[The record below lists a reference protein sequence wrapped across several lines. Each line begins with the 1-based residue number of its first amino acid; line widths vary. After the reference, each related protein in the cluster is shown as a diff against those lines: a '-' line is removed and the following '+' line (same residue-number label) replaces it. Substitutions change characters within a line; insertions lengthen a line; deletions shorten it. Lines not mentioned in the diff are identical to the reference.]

1 MDFSFP
7 YRLRMASQGNFTGL
21 LNQTDDED
29 PRCSV
34 KLAGGINS
42 QLIGLSVGNIF
53 LSITAFCGNALI
65 LAALHKVSGLHPS
78 SKFFYRNLAISDF
91 LIGIVVEPVRITYWI
106 SVVKQQWTICR
117 YSVVASQSLSFIL
130 FSVSL
135 LTMTAISID
144 RLLSLLLGIRYRQI
158 VALKRVVLIVV
169 AFWVMSIAGASSV
182 FFRYSQISAWYG
194 HILIALCLVTSTFS
208 YAKIY
213 QTLHQHRIQIQHQ
226 VHRDHLANW
235 AISPLNMARYKKAVS
250 TAMWIQLILAVCYIP
265 QAIVTIFLT
274 QKGLTS
280 PVYTARQYGQTLIF
294 LNSSLNPFFYF
305 WKIGEVRQAVKNIVK
320 QICCSVC

>member
-1 MDFSFP
+1 
-7 YRLRMASQGNFTGL
+7 MASHGNFTGL
-21 LNQTDDED
+21 LKQEDDED
-29 PRCSV
+29 PRCSL
-34 KLAGGINS
+34 KLTGGINS
-42 QLIGLSVGNIF
+42 QLTGLSVGNIF

-65 LAALHKVSGLHPS
+65 LAALHKVSCLHPS
-78 SKFFYRNLAISDF
+78 SKLFYRNLAISDF
-91 LIGIVVEPVRITYWI
+91 LIGIVVEPVPITYWI

-117 YSVVASQSLSFIL
+117 YSVVAFQSLSLIL

-144 RLLSLLLGIRYRQI
+144 RLLFLLLSIRYRQI
-158 VALKRVVLIVV
+158 VTLKRAVLLVV
-169 AFWVMSIAGASSV
+169 AFWVMSLAGASSV

-213 QTLHQHRIQIQHQ
+213 QTLHQHRIQIQHK
-226 VHRDHLANW
+226 VHRDQLANR

-265 QAIVTIFLT
+265 QAIVAVFLT
-274 QKGLTS
+274 QNGLTS
-280 PVYTARQYGQTLIF
+280 SVYTAGQYGQTLIL

-305 WKIGEVRQAVKNIVK
+305 WKIGEVRQAVKNKVK

>member
-1 MDFSFP
+1 
-7 YRLRMASQGNFTGL
+7 MASHGNFTGL
-21 LNQTDDED
+21 LKQADDED
-29 PRCSV
+29 PRCSL
-34 KLAGGINS
+34 KLTGGINS
-42 QLIGLSVGNIF
+42 QLTGLSVGNIF

-65 LAALHKVSGLHPS
+65 LAALHKVSCLHPS
-78 SKFFYRNLAISDF
+78 SKLFYRNLAISDF
-91 LIGIVVEPVRITYWI
+91 LTGFVVEPVLITYWI

-117 YSVVASQSLSFIL
+117 YSVVAFQSLSLIL

-158 VALKRVVLIVV
+158 VTLKRVVLIVV

-226 VHRDHLANW
+226 VHRDQLANR

-265 QAIVTIFLT
+265 QAIVAVFLT
-274 QKGLTS
+274 QKGITS
-280 PVYTARQYGQTLIF
+280 PVYTALQYGQTLIF
-294 LNSSLNPFFYF
+294 LNSSLNPSFYF
-305 WKIGEVRQAVKNIVK
+305 WKVGEVRQAVKNKVK

>member
-1 MDFSFP
+1 
-7 YRLRMASQGNFTGL
+7 MASPGNFTGL

-34 KLAGGINS
+34 KLTGGINS
-42 QLIGLSVGNIF
+42 QLTGLSVRNIF

-65 LAALHKVSGLHPS
+65 LAALHKVSCLHPS
-78 SKFFYRNLAISDF
+78 SKLFYRNLAISDF

-117 YSVVASQSLSFIL
+117 YSVVASQSLSLIL

-135 LTMTAISID
+135 LTMTTISID
-144 RLLSLLLGIRYRQI
+144 RLLSLLLGIRHRQI
-158 VALKRVVLIVV
+158 VTLKRAVLIVV
-169 AFWVMSIAGASSV
+169 ALWVLSIAGASSV
-182 FFRYSQISAWYG
+182 FFTYSQISAWYG
-194 HILIALCLVTSTFS
+194 HILIPLCLVTSTFS

-226 VHRDHLANW
+226 VHRDQLANR

-250 TAMWIQLILAVCYIP
+250 TAMWIQLKLAVCYIP
-265 QAIVTIFLT
+265 QAMVAVFLT

-280 PVYTARQYGQTLIF
+280 PVYTALQYGQTLIF

-305 WKIGEVRQAVKNIVK
+305 WKVGEGRQAVKNKVK

>member
-1 MDFSFP
+1 
-7 YRLRMASQGNFTGL
+7 MASHGNFTGL
-21 LNQTDDED
+21 LKQADDED
-29 PRCSV
+29 PRCSL
-34 KLAGGINS
+34 KLTGGINS
-42 QLIGLSVGNIF
+42 QLTGLSVGNIF

-65 LAALHKVSGLHPS
+65 LAALHKVSCLHPS
-78 SKFFYRNLAISDF
+78 SKLFYRNLAISDF

-117 YSVVASQSLSFIL
+117 YSVVAFQSLSLIL

-158 VALKRVVLIVV
+158 VTLKRVVLIVV

-194 HILIALCLVTSTFS
+194 HIIIALCLVTSTFS

-213 QTLHQHRIQIQHQ
+213 QTLHQHRIQIQH
-226 VHRDHLANW
+226 
-235 AISPLNMARYKKAVS
+235 
-250 TAMWIQLILAVCYIP
+250 
-265 QAIVTIFLT
+265 
-274 QKGLTS
+274 
-280 PVYTARQYGQTLIF
+280 
-294 LNSSLNPFFYF
+294 
-305 WKIGEVRQAVKNIVK
+305 
-320 QICCSVC
+320 

>member
-1 MDFSFP
+1 
-7 YRLRMASQGNFTGL
+7 MASHGNFTGL
-21 LNQTDDED
+21 LKQADDED
-29 PRCSV
+29 PRCSL
-34 KLAGGINS
+34 KLTGGINS
-42 QLIGLSVGNIF
+42 QLTGLSVGNIF
-53 LSITAFCGNALI
+53 LFITAFCGNALI
-65 LAALHKVSGLHPS
+65 LAALHKVSCLHPS
-78 SKFFYRNLAISDF
+78 SKLFYRNLAISDF
-91 LIGIVVEPVRITYWI
+91 LIGTVEEPVRITYWI
-106 SVVKQQWTICR
+106 SVVKQQQTICR

-158 VALKRVVLIVV
+158 VTLKRVVLIVV
-169 AFWVMSIAGASSV
+169 ALWVMSLAGASSV
-182 FFRYSQISAWYG
+182 FFRYSQISVWYG

-226 VHRDHLANW
+226 VHRDHLANR

-265 QAIVTIFLT
+265 QAIVAVFLT
-274 QKGLTS
+274 QNGLTS
-280 PVYTARQYGQTLIF
+280 PVYTAGQYGQTLIL

-305 WKIGEVRQAVKNIVK
+305 WKIGEVRQAVKNKVK

>member
-1 MDFSFP
+1 
-7 YRLRMASQGNFTGL
+7 MASHGNFTGL
-21 LNQTDDED
+21 LKQADDED
-29 PRCSV
+29 PRCSL
-34 KLAGGINS
+34 KLTGGINS
-42 QLIGLSVGNIF
+42 QLTGLSVGNIF

-144 RLLSLLLGIRYRQI
+144 RLILSLLLGIRYRQI
-158 VALKRVVLIVV
+158 VTLKRVVLIVV

-208 YAKIY
+208 YTKIY

-226 VHRDHLANW
+226 VHRDQLANR
-235 AISPLNMARYKKAVS
+235 AISPLNMAGYKKAVS
-250 TAMWIQLILAVCYIP
+250 TVMWIQLILAVCYIP
-265 QAIVTIFLT
+265 QAIVAVFLT

-280 PVYTARQYGQTLIF
+280 PVYTALQYGQTLIF

-305 WKIGEVRQAVKNIVK
+305 WKVGEVRQAVKNKVK

>member
-1 MDFSFP
+1 MP
-7 YRLRMASQGNFTGL
+7 SQGNFTGL

-29 PRCSV
+29 PQCSV
-34 KLAGGINS
+34 KLTGGINS
-42 QLIGLSVGNIF
+42 QLTGLSVGNIF

-65 LAALHKVSGLHPS
+65 LAALHKVSCLHPS
-78 SKFFYRNLAISDF
+78 SKLFYRNLAISDF

-117 YSVVASQSLSFIL
+117 YSVVASQSLSLIL

-144 RLLSLLLGIRYRQI
+144 RLLSLLLGIIYRQI
-158 VALKRVVLIVV
+158 VTLKRAVLIVV
-169 AFWVMSIAGASSV
+169 AFWVMSLAGASSV
-182 FFRYSQISAWYG
+182 FFGYFQISAWYG

-213 QTLHQHRIQIQHQ
+213 QTLHQHRIQIKHQ
-226 VHRDHLANW
+226 VHRDQLANR

-265 QAIVTIFLT
+265 QAIVAVFLT
-274 QKGLTS
+274 QNGLTS
-280 PVYTARQYGQTLIF
+280 SVYTAGQYGQTLIF

-305 WKIGEVRQAVKNIVK
+305 WKIGEVRQAVKNKVK

>member
-1 MDFSFP
+1 M
-7 YRLRMASQGNFTGL
+7 
-21 LNQTDDED
+21 
-29 PRCSV
+29 
-34 KLAGGINS
+34 KLTGGINS
-42 QLIGLSVGNIF
+42 QLTGLSVGNIF

-65 LAALHKVSGLHPS
+65 LAALHKVSCLHPS
-78 SKFFYRNLAISDF
+78 SKLFYRNLAISDF
-91 LIGIVVEPVRITYWI
+91 LIGIVVEPVLITYWI

-117 YSVVASQSLSFIL
+117 YSVVAFQSLSLIL

-158 VALKRVVLIVV
+158 VTLKRVVLIVV

-226 VHRDHLANW
+226 VHRDQVANR

-250 TAMWIQLILAVCYIP
+250 SAMWIQLILAVCYIP
-265 QAIVTIFLT
+265 QAIVAVFLT
-274 QKGLTS
+274 QNGLTS
-280 PVYTARQYGQTLIF
+280 SVYTAGQYGQTLIF
-294 LNSSLNPFFYF
+294 LNSSLNPFSYF
-305 WKIGEVRQAVKNIVK
+305 WKIGEVSQAVKNKVK

>member
-1 MDFSFP
+1 
-7 YRLRMASQGNFTGL
+7 MASHGNFTGL
-21 LNQTDDED
+21 LKQEDDED
-29 PRCSV
+29 PRCSL
-34 KLAGGINS
+34 KLTGGINS
-42 QLIGLSVGNIF
+42 QLTGLSVGNIF

-65 LAALHKVSGLHPS
+65 LAALHKVSCLHPS
-78 SKFFYRNLAISDF
+78 SKLFYRNLAISDF
-91 LIGIVVEPVRITYWI
+91 LIGIVVEPVLITYWI

-117 YSVVASQSLSFIL
+117 YSVVAFQSLSLIL

-144 RLLSLLLGIRYRQI
+144 RLLSLLLGIRCRQI
-158 VALKRVVLIVV
+158 VTLKRVVLIVV

-194 HILIALCLVTSTFS
+194 HIIIALCLVTSTFS
-208 YAKIY
+208 YAKTY
-213 QTLHQHRIQIQHQ
+213 QTLHQHRIQIQYQ
-226 VHRDHLANW
+226 VHRDQLANR
-235 AISPLNMARYKKAVS
+235 AISPLMARYKKAVS

-265 QAIVTIFLT
+265 QAIVAVFLT

-280 PVYTARQYGQTLIF
+280 PVYTTLQYGQTLIF

-305 WKIGEVRQAVKNIVK
+305 WKIGEVRQAVKNIVN
-320 QICCSVC
+320 QLCCSVC

>member
-1 MDFSFP
+1 MP
-7 YRLRMASQGNFTGL
+7 SQGNFTGL

-29 PRCSV
+29 PQCSM
-34 KLAGGINS
+34 KLTGGINS
-42 QLIGLSVGNIF
+42 QLTGLSVGNIF

-65 LAALHKVSGLHPS
+65 LAALHKVSCLHPS
-78 SKFFYRNLAISDF
+78 SKLFYRNLAISDF

-117 YSVVASQSLSFIL
+117 YSVVASQSLSLIL

-144 RLLSLLLGIRYRQI
+144 RLLSLLLGIIYRQI
-158 VALKRVVLIVV
+158 VTLKRAVLIVV
-169 AFWVMSIAGASSV
+169 AFWVMSLAGASSV
-182 FFRYSQISAWYG
+182 FFGYFQISAWYG

-213 QTLHQHRIQIQHQ
+213 QTLHQHRIQIKHQ
-226 VHRDHLANW
+226 VHRDQLANR

-265 QAIVTIFLT
+265 QAIVAVFLT
-274 QKGLTS
+274 QNGLTS
-280 PVYTARQYGQTLIF
+280 SVYTAGQYGQTLIF

-305 WKIGEVRQAVKNIVK
+305 WKIGEVRQAVKNKVK

>member
-1 MDFSFP
+1 
-7 YRLRMASQGNFTGL
+7 MASHGNFTAL
-21 LNQTDDED
+21 LKQADDED
-29 PRCSV
+29 PRCSL
-34 KLAGGINS
+34 KLTGGINS
-42 QLIGLSVGNIF
+42 QLTGLSIGNIF

-65 LAALHKVSGLHPS
+65 LAALHKVSCLHPS
-78 SKFFYRNLAISDF
+78 SKLFYRNLAISDF

-158 VALKRVVLIVV
+158 VTLKRVVLIVV
-169 AFWVMSIAGASSV
+169 AFWVMSVAGASSV

-213 QTLHQHRIQIQHQ
+213 QTLHQHRIQIQYQ
-226 VHRDHLANW
+226 VHQDQLTNR

-265 QAIVTIFLT
+265 QAIVAVFLT
-274 QKGLTS
+274 QNGLTS
-280 PVYTARQYGQTLIF
+280 SVYTAGQYGQTLIL

-305 WKIGEVRQAVKNIVK
+305 WKIGEVRQAVKNKVK

>member
-1 MDFSFP
+1 
-7 YRLRMASQGNFTGL
+7 MASHGNFTGL
-21 LNQTDDED
+21 LKQADDED
-29 PRCSV
+29 PRCSL
-34 KLAGGINS
+34 KLTGGINS
-42 QLIGLSVGNIF
+42 QLTGLSVGNIF

-65 LAALHKVSGLHPS
+65 LAALHKVSCLHPS
-78 SKFFYRNLAISDF
+78 SKLFYRNLAISDF

-106 SVVKQQWTICR
+106 SVVKQQGTICR

-158 VALKRVVLIVV
+158 VTLKRVVLIVV

-194 HILIALCLVTSTFS
+194 HILIALCRT
-208 YAKIY
+208 KIY

-226 VHRDHLANW
+226 VHRDHLANR

>member
-1 MDFSFP
+1 
-7 YRLRMASQGNFTGL
+7 MASQGNFTGL

-34 KLAGGINS
+34 KLTGGINS

-65 LAALHKVSGLHPS
+65 LAALHKVSCLHPS
-78 SKFFYRNLAISDF
+78 SKLFYRNLAISDF

-117 YSVVASQSLSFIL
+117 YSVVAFQSLSLIL

-158 VALKRVVLIVV
+158 VTLKRAVLIIV
-169 AFWVMSIAGASSV
+169 AFWVMSLAGASLV
-182 FFRYSQISAWYG
+182 FFRYSQISAWHG

-213 QTLHQHRIQIQHQ
+213 QTLHQHRIQIQH
-226 VHRDHLANW
+226 
-235 AISPLNMARYKKAVS
+235 
-250 TAMWIQLILAVCYIP
+250 
-265 QAIVTIFLT
+265 
-274 QKGLTS
+274 
-280 PVYTARQYGQTLIF
+280 
-294 LNSSLNPFFYF
+294 
-305 WKIGEVRQAVKNIVK
+305 
-320 QICCSVC
+320 

>member
-1 MDFSFP
+1 
-7 YRLRMASQGNFTGL
+7 MASHGNVTGL

-34 KLAGGINS
+34 KLTGGINS
-42 QLIGLSVGNIF
+42 QLTGLSVGNIF

-65 LAALHKVSGLHPS
+65 LAALHKVSCHHPS
-78 SKFFYRNLAISDF
+78 SKLFYRNLAISDF

-117 YSVVASQSLSFIL
+117 YLLVASQSLILIL

-158 VALKRVVLIVV
+158 VTLKRAVQIVV
-169 AFWVMSIAGASSV
+169 VFWVLSIAGASSV

-213 QTLHQHRIQIQHQ
+213 QTLHRHGIQIQHQ
-226 VHRDHLANW
+226 VHLDHLANR
-235 AISPLNMARYKKAVS
+235 AIFPLNMARYKKAVS
-250 TAMWIQLILAVCYIP
+250 TAMWIQMILAVCYIP
-265 QAIVTIFLT
+265 QAIVAVFLT

-280 PVYTARQYGQTLIF
+280 PVYTVRQYGQTLIF
-294 LNSSLNPFFYF
+294 LNSSLNPFFFF
-305 WKIGEVRQAVKNIVK
+305 WKIGEVRQAVKNKVK

>member
-1 MDFSFP
+1 
-7 YRLRMASQGNFTGL
+7 MASQGNFTGL

-34 KLAGGINS
+34 KLTGGINS
-42 QLIGLSVGNIF
+42 QLTGLTVGNIF

-65 LAALHKVSGLHPS
+65 LAALHKVSCLHPS
-78 SKFFYRNLAISDF
+78 SKLFYRNLAISDF
-91 LIGIVVEPVRITYWI
+91 LTGIVVEPVRVTYWI

-117 YSVVASQSLSFIL
+117 YSVVASQSLSLIL

-158 VALKRVVLIVV
+158 VTLKRAVLIGVV
-169 AFWVMSIAGASSV
+169 FWVLSIAGASSV
-182 FFRYSQISAWYG
+182 FFRYYQIAAWYG

-226 VHRDHLANW
+226 VHRDQLANR
-235 AISPLNMARYKKAVS
+235 AISPLNMARYKKALS

-265 QAIVTIFLT
+265 QAIVAVFLT

-280 PVYTARQYGQTLIF
+280 PVYTARQYGQTVIF

-305 WKIGEVRQAVKNIVK
+305 WKIGEARQAVKNKVK

>member
-1 MDFSFP
+1 
-7 YRLRMASQGNFTGL
+7 MASHGNFTGL
-21 LNQTDDED
+21 LKQEDDED
-29 PRCSV
+29 PRCSL
-34 KLAGGINS
+34 KLTGGINS
-42 QLIGLSVGNIF
+42 QLTGLSVGNIF

-65 LAALHKVSGLHPS
+65 LAALHKVSCLHPS
-78 SKFFYRNLAISDF
+78 SKLFYRNLAISDF

-117 YSVVASQSLSFIL
+117 YSVVAFQSLSLIL

-144 RLLSLLLGIRYRQI
+144 RLLSMLLGIRYRQI
-158 VALKRVVLIVV
+158 VTLKRVVLIVV

-194 HILIALCLVTSTFS
+194 HIIIALCLVTSTFS

-226 VHRDHLANW
+226 VHRDQLANR

-250 TAMWIQLILAVCYIP
+250 SAMWIQLILAVCYIP
-265 QAIVTIFLT
+265 QAIVAVFLT
-274 QKGLTS
+274 QNGLTS
-280 PVYTARQYGQTLIF
+280 SVYTAGQYGQTLIF

-305 WKIGEVRQAVKNIVK
+305 WKIGEVSQAVKNKVK

>member
-1 MDFSFP
+1 M
-7 YRLRMASQGNFTGL
+7 
-21 LNQTDDED
+21 
-29 PRCSV
+29 
-34 KLAGGINS
+34 
-42 QLIGLSVGNIF
+42 
-53 LSITAFCGNALI
+53 
-65 LAALHKVSGLHPS
+65 
-78 SKFFYRNLAISDF
+78 
-91 LIGIVVEPVRITYWI
+91 
-106 SVVKQQWTICR
+106 VKQQWTICR
-117 YSVVASQSLSFIL
+117 YLLVASQSLILIL

-135 LTMTAISID
+135 LTMSAISRD

-158 VALKRVVLIVV
+158 VTLKRAVLLVV
-169 AFWVMSIAGASSV
+169 AFWVVSLAGASSV

-226 VHRDHLANW
+226 VHRDHLANR

-265 QAIVTIFLT
+265 QAIVAVFLT
-274 QKGLTS
+274 QNGLTS
-280 PVYTARQYGQTLIF
+280 SAYTAGQYGETLIF
-294 LNSSLNPFFYF
+294 LNSSLNHFFYF
-305 WKIGEVRQAVKNIVK
+305 WKIGEVRQAVKNKVK

>member
-1 MDFSFP
+1 
-7 YRLRMASQGNFTGL
+7 MASHGNFTGL
-21 LNQTDDED
+21 LKQADDED
-29 PRCSV
+29 PRCSL
-34 KLAGGINS
+34 KLTGGINS
-42 QLIGLSVGNIF
+42 QLTGLSVGNIF

-65 LAALHKVSGLHPS
+65 LAALHKVSCLDPS
-78 SKFFYRNLAISDF
+78 SKLFYRNLAISDF

-117 YSVVASQSLSFIL
+117 YSVVAFQSLSLIL

-158 VALKRVVLIVV
+158 VTLKRVVLVVV

-213 QTLHQHRIQIQHQ
+213 QTLHQHRIQIQYQ
-226 VHRDHLANW
+226 VHQDQLTNR

-265 QAIVTIFLT
+265 QAIVAVFLT

-280 PVYTARQYGQTLIF
+280 PVYTALQYGQTLIF

-305 WKIGEVRQAVKNIVK
+305 WKVGEVRQAVKNKVK

>member
-1 MDFSFP
+1 MP
-7 YRLRMASQGNFTGL
+7 SQGNFTGL

-29 PRCSV
+29 PQCSV
-34 KLAGGINS
+34 KLTGGINS
-42 QLIGLSVGNIF
+42 QLTGLSVGNIF
-53 LSITAFCGNALI
+53 LSISAFCGNALI
-65 LAALHKVSGLHPS
+65 LAALHKVSCLHPS
-78 SKFFYRNLAISDF
+78 SKLFYRNLAISDF

-117 YSVVASQSLSFIL
+117 YSVVASQSLSLIL

-144 RLLSLLLGIRYRQI
+144 RLLSLLLGIIYRQI
-158 VALKRVVLIVV
+158 VTLRRVVLIVV
-169 AFWVMSIAGASSV
+169 AFWVMSLAGASSV
-182 FFRYSQISAWYG
+182 FFGYFQISAWYG

-213 QTLHQHRIQIQHQ
+213 QTLHQHRIQIKHQ
-226 VHRDHLANW
+226 VHRDQLANR

-265 QAIVTIFLT
+265 QAIVAVFLT
-274 QKGLTS
+274 QNGLTS
-280 PVYTARQYGQTLIF
+280 SVYTAGQYGQTLIF

-305 WKIGEVRQAVKNIVK
+305 WKIGEVRQAVKNKVK